1 MPVNTSVVSEGPIDA
16 YSQVDRVL
24 DKAEE
29 LATNAQS
36 AMSAF
41 TAALN
46 TSLYA
51 APTISL
57 TWNSIVEPDLP
68 DVTPA
73 PSLQAIAFTAPNA
86 PATTALPS
94 VSINIDDFTEVAP
107 DITIPSAPSLSF
119 GTAPTI
125 PEIGEVA
132 LPSAPT
138 LSAVA
143 LPTMLSLST
152 PTFAGVDL
160 RPDWLTKLE
169 EMPELTLVSPTPFSY
184 ARDAEYA
191 SALLSA
197 LKAKLASRLDGGSGL
212 APAVEQAIW
221 DRARSRETATALAN
235 EAEIA
240 RASEALGFDLPSGV
254 LAAQLREAQQNYYDK
269 LSTLSRDVAIKQAEL
284 EQENLKQTI
293 AAGMQLEGQ
302 LIDYCYKREQSAFQA
317 AKEYADNAIAL
328 HNVAV
333 EAYKALL
340 AGYQTYASTY
350 KTIIDGELAKVE
362 VYKSELQAEQ
372 TKASINQALV
382 QQYKTQIEAG
392 MAQVDI
398 YKAQVGAAQTLVS
411 LEQAKIGAAGEQ
423 IRAYTAMV
431 NAEVAKVEAFKAE
444 VQAQGSVVEM
454 YKTKAQAFS
463 AKVGAQGE
471 KARAEISRYS
481 AIAQSNAALWE
492 GYKAEIQG
500 KIAAMEAIRST
511 NSQLI
516 DAYRAENSA
525 TEAVAGMA
533 TKVWETKIKD
543 YESSMSL
550 MLQQAK
556 ANNDA
561 LTHANQAKLDAAKV
575 GAQVYSQLTASAY
588 SMMHGSAS
596 ISGST
601 GNSVSYSYSND
612 TASPGITPSWA

>member
-1 MPVNTSVVSEGPIDA
+1 MPLDA
-16 YSQVDRVL
+16 YNQVDRVL
-24 DKAEE
+24 SKAEE
-29 LATNAQS
+29 LATSAQG

-41 TAALN
+41 TASLN

-57 TWNSIVEPDLP
+57 TWNSLVEPNLP

-73 PSLQAIAFTAPNA
+73 PNLQTIAFTAPTA
-86 PATTALPS
+86 PTTTALPS

-107 DITIPSAPSLSF
+107 EVTVPNAPTLSF

-125 PEIGEVA
+125 PEIGAVA
-132 LPSAPT
+132 IPSAPT
-138 LSAVA
+138 LSTVV

-169 EMPELTLVSPTPFSY
+169 EMPKLTLVSPTPFSY

-235 EAEIA
+235 EAEIT
-240 RASEALGFDLPSGV
+240 RASEALGFDLPPGV
-254 LAAQLREAQQNYYDK
+254 LAAQLREAQQNYYNK
-269 LSTLSRDVAIKQAEL
+269 LSALSRDVAIKQAEL

-317 AKEYADNAIAL
+317 AKEYADNAIAM
-328 HNVAV
+328 HNAAV

-382 QQYKTQIEAG
+382 QQYKAQIDAG

-423 IRAYTAMV
+423 IRAYTARV

-444 VQAQGSVVEM
+444 VQAQSSVVEM

-463 AKVGAQGE
+463 AKVGAQAE

-492 GYKAEIQG
+492 GYKAEVQG
-500 KIAAMEAIRST
+500 KIAAMDAIRST

-525 TEAVAGMA
+525 TEAVAAMT

-543 YESSMSL
+543 YEASMSL

-588 SMMHGSAS
+588 GMMNGTAS

-601 GNSVSYSYSND
+601 SNGVSYSYSND
-612 TASPGITPSWA
+612 TGSAGITPAWA